1 MPGRVAPAKAERLEV
16 PLVVRLTPSLN
27 ERLRREANGRAVNIG
42 EVTRRL
48 LTRQVEAWEAEPIER
63 TIAAV

>member
-1 MPGRVAPAKAERLEV
+1 MPEEVERLEV

-27 ERLRREANGRAVNIG
+27 ERLRREADRRAVNIG

-48 LTRQVEAWEAEPIER
+48 LSRQVEAWESEPIER